1 MMSKVADIFPV
12 ALWIREYNLGLARW
26 DLVAGITLA
35 SFVLPESMAYASLAG
50 LPGQY
55 GIYCCIGGCFLFALL
70 TQAKQVAVGPTSAI
84 SLMVGSTVAVL
95 SEGDHQRWIA
105 IASLSAL
112 VVFALCLTAY
122 LLKLSSLVSFISEN
136 ILLGFKTGAAL
147 SIAVTQLPK
156 LFGVE
161 GGGRNFFE
169 RVENLFL
176 HLPETDMTIFLF
188 GVSALAL
195 LLLGNKF
202 FPGRPVSLVV
212 VALSILA
219 VTFFKE
225 PFSSLHLTGNIPE
238 GLPTIGRPSLRFTD
252 VDGILGLAL
261 GVFLM
266 GYIETMAV
274 ARTFGEKNNYR
285 VDPRQELLSLGAAN
299 LASAVVGG
307 YPVSGG
313 MSQSTVNDKAGA
325 RTPMALIICS
335 ITLCILLLFLTGW
348 LQNLPEVILA
358 VVVLDAI
365 TGLIKLKELKRLY
378 TLSRSEFFIA
388 LLAIVGVLT
397 FGILKGVLIAAIA
410 SIVYLIARTSSPV
423 VSVLGRVPGTYQY
436 SDIQRHP
443 DNEEIPHC
451 RIVRV
456 ESSILYFNQGYV
468 HERVTDA
475 ANGVKDLRLLIL
487 DLSASPW
494 VDVSA
499 SRMLIKLQMEQRA
512 RGVDVRIVNA
522 LSGVRELLR
531 KQGMEESIGHISR
544 RVSID
549 QLVKEYFDSN
559 PFVADKSH
567 N

>member
-1 MMSKVADIFPV
+1 MSIGSVLPITS
-12 ALWIREYNLGLARW
+12 WIRTYNLSLARW
-26 DLVAGITLA
+26 DVVAGITLA

-50 LPGQY
+50 LPGQF
-55 GIYCCIGGCFLFALL
+55 GIYCCIGGCLLFALL
-70 TQAKQVAVGPTSAI
+70 TQARQVAVGPTSAI
-84 SLMVGSTVAVL
+84 SLMVGTTVAVL
-95 SEGDHQRWIA
+95 SGGDPQRWIA
-105 IASLSAL
+105 IASLSA
-112 VVFALCLTAY
+112 VAVFALCLTAY
-122 LLKLSSLVSFISEN
+122 ILKLSSLVNFISEN

-161 GGGRNFFE
+161 GGGKNFFE
-169 RVENLFL
+169 RIETLIR

-188 GVSALAL
+188 GLSALGL
-195 LLLGNKF
+195 LLIGNKF
-202 FPGRPVSLVV
+202 FPGRPISLAVV
-212 VALSILA
+212 VASILL

-225 PFSSLHLTGNIPE
+225 TFSQLELTGSIPE
-238 GLPTIGRPSLRFTD
+238 GLPAIGRPSLRFTD
-252 VDGILGLAL
+252 VDGVLGLAL

-274 ARTFGEKNNYR
+274 ARTFAEKNNYS

-299 LASAVVGG
+299 LASALVGG

-325 RTPMALIICS
+325 RTPMALIVCS
-335 ITLCILLLFLTGW
+335 VALCLLLLFVTGF

-365 TGLIKLKELKRLY
+365 TGLIKVKELRRLY
-378 TLSRSEFFIA
+378 TLSRSEFFISM
-388 LLAIVGVLT
+388 LAIVGVLT

-456 ESSILYFNQGYV
+456 ESSILYFNQEFV
-468 HERVTDA
+468 HDRVIDA
-475 ANGVKDLRLLIL
+475 ANGVKEPRLLIL

-499 SRMLIKLQMEQRA
+499 SKMLMKLQLEQRA
-512 RGVDVRIVNA
+512 RGVDLRIVNA

-549 QLVKEYFDSN
+549 QLVKEYFDSR

>member
-1 MMSKVADIFPV
+1 MSIGSILPITS
-12 ALWIREYNLGLARW
+12 WIRTYDLSLARW
-26 DLVAGITLA
+26 DVVAGITLA

-50 LPGQY
+50 LPGQF
-55 GIYCCIGGCFLFALL
+55 GIYCCIGGCLLFALL
-70 TQAKQVAVGPTSAI
+70 TQARQVAVGPTSAI
-84 SLMVGSTVAVL
+84 SLMVGTTVAVL
-95 SEGDHQRWIA
+95 SGGDPQRWIA
-105 IASLSAL
+105 IASLSA
-112 VVFALCLTAY
+112 VAVFALCLTAY
-122 LLKLSSLVSFISEN
+122 ILKLSSLVNFISEN

-147 SIAVTQLPK
+147 SIAASQLPK

-161 GGGRNFFE
+161 GGGKNFFE
-169 RVENLFL
+169 RIETLVR
-176 HLPETDMTIFLF
+176 HLPETDLTIFLF
-188 GVSALAL
+188 GLSALAL
-195 LLLGNKF
+195 LLIGNKL
-202 FPGRPVSLVV
+202 FPGRPISLGVV
-212 VALSILA
+212 VASILL

-225 PFSSLHLTGNIPE
+225 TFSQLELTGSIPE
-238 GLPTIGRPSLRFTD
+238 GLPAIGRPSLRFTD
-252 VDGILGLAL
+252 VDGVLGLAL

-274 ARTFGEKNNYR
+274 ARTFAEKNNYR

-299 LASAVVGG
+299 LASALVGG

-325 RTPMALIICS
+325 RTPMALIVCS
-335 ITLCILLLFLTGW
+335 VALCLLLLFVTGF

-365 TGLIKLKELKRLY
+365 TGLIKLKELRRLY
-378 TLSRSEFFIA
+378 TLSRSEFYISM
-388 LLAIVGVLT
+388 LAIVGVLT

-456 ESSILYFNQGYV
+456 ESSILYFNQEFV
-468 HERVTDA
+468 HDRVIDA
-475 ANGVKDLRLLIL
+475 ANGVKEPRLLIL

-499 SRMLIKLQMEQRA
+499 SKMLMKLQLEQRA
-512 RGVDVRIVNA
+512 RGVDLRIVNA

-549 QLVKEYFDSN
+549 QLVKEYFDSR

>member
-1 MMSKVADIFPV
+1 MSIGSILPITS
-12 ALWIREYNLGLARW
+12 WIRTYDLSLARW
-26 DLVAGITLA
+26 DVVAGITLA

-50 LPGQY
+50 LPGHF
-55 GIYCCIGGCFLFALL
+55 GIYCCIGGCLLFALL
-70 TQAKQVAVGPTSAI
+70 TQARQVAVGPTSAI
-84 SLMVGSTVAVL
+84 SLMVGTTVAVL
-95 SEGDHQRWIA
+95 SGGDPQRWIA
-105 IASLSAL
+105 IASLSA
-112 VVFALCLTAY
+112 VAVFALCLTAY
-122 LLKLSSLVSFISEN
+122 ILKLSSLVNFISEN

-147 SIAVTQLPK
+147 SIAASQLPK

-161 GGGRNFFE
+161 GGGKNFFE
-169 RVENLFL
+169 RIETLVR
-176 HLPETDMTIFLF
+176 HLPETDLTIFLF
-188 GVSALAL
+188 GLSALAL
-195 LLLGNKF
+195 LLIGNKL
-202 FPGRPVSLVV
+202 FPGRPISLGVV
-212 VALSILA
+212 VASILL

-225 PFSSLHLTGNIPE
+225 TFSQLELTGSIPE
-238 GLPTIGRPSLRFTD
+238 GLPAIGRPSLRFTD
-252 VDGILGLAL
+252 VDGVLGLAL

-274 ARTFGEKNNYR
+274 ARTFAEKNNYS

-299 LASAVVGG
+299 LASALVGG

-325 RTPMALIICS
+325 RTPMALIVCS
-335 ITLCILLLFLTGW
+335 VALCLLLLFVTGF

-365 TGLIKLKELKRLY
+365 TGLIKVKELRRLY
-378 TLSRSEFFIA
+378 TLSRSEFFISM
-388 LLAIVGVLT
+388 LAIVGVLT

-456 ESSILYFNQGYV
+456 ESSILYFNQEFV
-468 HERVTDA
+468 HDRVIDA
-475 ANGVKDLRLLIL
+475 ANGVKEPRLLIL

-499 SRMLIKLQMEQRA
+499 SKMLMKLQLEQRA
-512 RGVDVRIVNA
+512 RGVDLRIVNA

-549 QLVKEYFDSN
+549 QLVKEYFDSR